1 MAGNNIIMKEEF
13 YELLSN
19 ILDDIRYT
27 VKHGTYSIND
37 GKLEKNVNTNNI
49 LINVGTYIKYV
60 TSNITIYKD
69 AECIID
75 YVALYDAFRRYSRD
89 IWGYKRIY
97 SLISKMPEISGA
109 VSKSYVLEELESSGL
124 KVVSLNP
131 YIDRQCA
138 YLLYWLCKTRPFRLN
153 FSKADENQFNEAYTS
168 YNEMV
173 SFMFIVH
180 ILQVKGCK
188 ISIKK
193 EAFNDIIRDI
203 HYRVLGRTS
212 LELLLTALVSKK

>member
-1 MAGNNIIMKEEF
+1 MADSLETQF
-13 YELLSN
+13 HDLLLVV
-19 ILDDIRYT
+19 LDDIRYET
-27 VKHGTYSIND
+27 INGNYQLLD
-37 GKLEKNVNTNNI
+37 GRLKLKSDTNAI
-49 LINVGTYIKYV
+49 IQNVGIYIRYI
-60 TSNITIYKD
+60 TSNLKIYKNTD
-69 AECIID
+69 CIVD
-75 YVALYDAFRRYSRD
+75 YVSLYDAFRRYSRD
-89 IWGYKRIY
+89 VWGYKRLNFLV
-97 SLISKMPEISGA
+97 SNMAEISGA
-109 VSKSYVLEELESSGL
+109 VAKNHIKDELKAAGL
-124 KVVSLNP
+124 KVVSNNP
-131 YIDRQCA
+131 YLERQCA